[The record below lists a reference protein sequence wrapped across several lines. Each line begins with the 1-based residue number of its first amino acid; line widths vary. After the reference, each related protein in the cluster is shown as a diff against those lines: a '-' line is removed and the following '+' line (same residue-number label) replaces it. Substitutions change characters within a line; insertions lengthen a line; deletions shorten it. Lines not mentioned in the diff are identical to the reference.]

1 MIEFV
6 PSTICQKLVVGQ
18 QSNSFKKKNKTKR
31 RNSDV
36 PRFECRVT
44 FLFNTKLKMFL

>member
-18 QSNSFKKKNKTKR
+18 QSNSFKKKTKR
-31 RNSDV
+31 KDEIQMYLGLNV
-36 PRFECRVT
+36 ELLF
-44 FLFNTKLKMFL
+44 FLTQN